1 MQKFALVVAVT
12 TTALIACVMPKNMP
26 WSSNSNTTSHE
37 TRTVATS
44 ETHTV
49 NGHPVDSDGR
59 REDVDDDD
67 DDAPRAKHHGKANKK
82 PHGGGGDFGATCRNN
97 SDCESNTCYVGSGDV
112 GYCTKICDDFGDC
125 PFQWE
130 CTHDGVGN
138 APQKICQQE
147 KE

>member
-1 MQKFALVVAVT
+1 MHKLTFIVAASTAVLV
-12 TTALIACVMPKNMP
+12 ACTLPKMPFFSGGG
-26 WSSNSNTTSHE
+26 SSTSHSSE

-49 NGHPVDSDGR
+49 NGHPVDRNGN
-59 REDVDDDD
+59 REDVDEDDD
-67 DDAPRAKHHGKANKK
+67 DRPHAKASRK
-82 PHGGGGDFGATCRNN
+82 PARGGAGFGETCRYNT
-97 SDCESNTCYVGSGDV
+97 DCESNTCYVGAGDV

-125 PFQWE
+125 PMSWE
-130 CTHDGVGN
+130 CTHKGVGN

>member
-1 MQKFALVVAVT
+1 MSKLALIVAVT
-12 TTALIACVMPKNMP
+12 SAALAACVLPKMPFLSTGGSHK
-26 WSSNSNTTSHE
+26 SSE

-49 NGHPVDSDGR
+49 NGHPVDRAGN
-59 REDVDDDD
+59 REDDD
-67 DDAPRAKHHGKANKK
+67 DDAPPPRASR
-82 PHGGGGDFGATCRNN
+82 GGAGFAATCRTNA
-97 SDCESNTCYVGSGDV
+97 DCASSTCYVGAGDV

-125 PFQWE
+125 PMSWE
-130 CTHDGVGN
+130 CTHEGVGN

>member
-1 MQKFALVVAVT
+1 MRKLALFAVT
-12 TTALIACVMPKNMP
+12 TTALLACTLPKLP
-26 WSSNSNTTSHE
+26 FLSGTSSSHSSE

-49 NGHPVDSDGR
+49 NGHPVDKDGN

-67 DDAPRAKHHGKANKK
+67 DDRPKAKASHK
-82 PHGGGGDFGATCRNN
+82 PHSAGAEFGATCRNN
-97 SDCESNTCYVGSGDV
+97 SDCASNTCYVGSGEI

-125 PFQWE
+125 PMSGWE
-130 CTHDGVGN
+130 CTHEGVGN